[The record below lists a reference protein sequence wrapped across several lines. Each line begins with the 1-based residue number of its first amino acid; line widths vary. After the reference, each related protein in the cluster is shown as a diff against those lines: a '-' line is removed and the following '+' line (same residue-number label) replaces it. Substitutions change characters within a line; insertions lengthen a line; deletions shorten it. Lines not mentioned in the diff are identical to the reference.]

1 MNGVYVVQRTAPLAG
16 LLLTLGGSLWLAGSS
31 RYSLFTPAPWRGV
44 PALLTAVRYPLEA
57 VRRRRRRRRRRM
69 VSGGFGGDVGA
80 GTSRVV

>member
-1 MNGVYVVQRTAPLAG
+1 MCIYMNGVYVVQRTAPLAG

-57 VRRRRRRRRRRM
+57 VRRRRRM